1 MDRREWLGDSQEAF
15 RASFEGQQK
24 ELWTALP
31 AIVVDV
37 NLEKQTISA
46 QGAIKGIITNKDGS
60 KSYPDP
66 PSPLFINV
74 PICFPRG
81 GGYAVTFPIRAGDE
95 VLIVFSSR
103 CIDGWWQSGG
113 VQAPPSLRMHDLS
126 DGFAIPGPT
135 SIPNALSGVSSNS
148 LRVMNEE
155 ATKYVEISESKITVE
170 SDGDVEVYGENVE
183 VNATN
188 NAAVSGVNIN
198 LTASAAVNITAPDI
212 YLNGTVHP

>member
-1 MDRREWLGDSQEAF
+1 MDRREWLGDSQETF
-15 RASFEGQQK
+15 RASFRGEQK

-31 AIVVDV
+31 ATVLDV
-37 NLEKQTISA
+37 NLDRQTITA
-46 QGAIKGIITNKDGS
+46 QGVIKGVITNEDGS
-60 KSYPDP
+60 KTYLEP
-66 PSPLFINV
+66 PVFINV

-81 GGYAVTFPIRAGDE
+81 GGYAITFPLREGDE
-95 VLIVFSSR
+95 VLIVLSSR

-113 VQAPPSLRMHDLS
+113 IQVPPDLRMHDLS

-155 ATKYVEISESKITVE
+155 ATKYVEISEDKITVE
-170 SDGDVEVYGENVE
+170 SDGDVEVYGENVQ
-183 VNATN
+183 VNAANT
-188 NAAVSGVNIN
+188 ATVSGVNIN
-198 LTASAAVNITAPDI
+198 FTASTAVNITAPDI